1 MSALLE
7 VRGLTRSFG
16 VLRAVDGLS
25 FQVDAGQIVGFIG
38 PNGAGKTTTMRMIA
52 TLEVPTDGDILL
64 EGKSVVERPDQA
76 RPRIGY
82 MPDRY
87 GTYEAMTVEEYLD
100 FFGRAYRLNGT
111 ERRRRM
117 ESVLEFT
124 GLAPLRER
132 LTTEL
137 SKGMKQRVALGRT
150 LLHDPP
156 LLVLDEPADGL
167 DPRAR
172 IELRELLRAL
182 ADQGKAILV
191 SSHILTELGELSDRC
206 VIIEQGRLVAE
217 GSVAELLARDAG
229 GPVHEVQ
236 LRLASGGQEA
246 LVRAE
251 RVALEQPHV
260 AHSSIEDGVLVLRLK
275 LPAGQALTPHWA
287 DPLCAELLRRW
298 VSAGLPVCAFEA
310 RTANLEDAFMSATR
324 GKVA

>member
-7 VRGLTRSFG
+7 VRGLTRAFG
-16 VLRAVDGLS
+16 TLRAVDGLS
-25 FQVDAGQIVGFIG
+25 FQLDAGQIVGFIG

-52 TLEVPTDGDILL
+52 TLEVPSDGEILL
-64 EGKSVVERPDQA
+64 EGQSVVSRPDKV

-100 FFGRAYRLNGT
+100 FFGRAYRLRSA
-111 ERRRRM
+111 ERRKRM

-124 GLAPLRER
+124 GLAPLRDR
-132 LTTEL
+132 LTTVL

-206 VIIEQGRLVAE
+206 IIIEQGRLVAE
-217 GSVAELLARDAG
+217 GSVVELLARDAG
-229 GPVHEVQ
+229 GPVQEVQ
-236 LRLASGGQEA
+236 LRLASGGHEG
-246 LVRAE
+246 LVQAE
-251 RVALEQPHV
+251 RMALEQPHV
-260 AHSSIEDGVLVLRLK
+260 AHTSIQDGVLLLRLK
-275 LPAGQALTPHWA
+275 LPAGQALSANWA
-287 DPLCAELLRRW
+287 DAPCADLLKRW
-298 VSAGLPVCAFEA
+298 VGAGLAVCAFEA
-310 RTANLEDAFMSATR
+310 RAANLEDAFMSATR